1 MSGKSRSAYY
11 AKYYQ
16 ENKEA
21 ILEYQKIYRTKY
33 CLKNKEAIRAARAK
47 YYQENKEAM
56 LKSKKIWNQKNREA
70 IRAAMAKYYQKNKEA
85 LLEKQKIYRLENK
98 EANKIYRQKKWEKQ
112 RVKGALRRAKV
123 KNLPFNI
130 TEEYVKSLTPKDMI
144 CPALGIKMNTGVEDL
159 DSTPSLDR
167 LVPEKGYV
175 KGNVIVVSFKVNRIK
190 ADATPEELMKV
201 AIFYEKLFDTRS
213 KDQLTLDFVA

>member
-1 MSGKSRSAYY
+1 MPGKSKSAAMAKYY
-11 AKYYQ
+11 QENREAISAVRAKYYQ

-21 ILEYQKIYRTKY
+21 ILKQHKIYR
-33 CLKNKEAIRAARAK
+33 LKNKEA
-47 YYQENKEAM
+47 NK
-56 LKSKKIWNQKNREA
+56 R
-70 IRAAMAKYYQKNKEA
+70 
-85 LLEKQKIYRLENK
+85 
-98 EANKIYRQKKWEKQ
+98 YRQKKWEKQ
-112 RVKGALRRAKV
+112 RIKGAVRRAKV

-130 TEEYVKSLTPKDMI
+130 TEEYVKSVTPKDMI
-144 CPALGIKMNTGVEDL
+144 CPALGIKMNTGGEDL
-159 DSTPSLDR
+159 DSRPSLDR

-213 KDQLTLDFVA
+213 KNQLTLDFVA

>member
-1 MSGKSRSAYY
+1 MPGKSRAVRDTKYYQENREAILEWQKIHHLKNREAILERQKRYRLKNREAISA
-11 AKYYQ
+11 AREKYYQ

-21 ILEYQKIYRTKY
+21 ILEWQKIYR
-33 CLKNKEAIRAARAK
+33 LKNKEA
-47 YYQENKEAM
+47 NK
-56 LKSKKIWNQKNREA
+56 R
-70 IRAAMAKYYQKNKEA
+70 
-85 LLEKQKIYRLENK
+85 
-98 EANKIYRQKKWEKQ
+98 YRQKKWEKQ
-112 RVKGALRRAKV
+112 RIKGALRRAKA

-130 TEEYVKSLTPKDMI
+130 TEEYVKSITPKDMI
-144 CPALGIKMNTGVEDL
+144 CPALGIKMNTSVEDL

-201 AIFYEKLFDTRS
+201 AIFYEKLFDTLS

>member
-1 MSGKSRSAYY
+1 MPGKSKKSEDY

-16 ENKEA
+16 ENKES
-21 ILEYQKIYRTKY
+21 RS
-33 CLKNKEAIRAARAK
+33 AAMAE
-47 YYQENKEAM
+47 YYQENKEAINAATQKYYRKNKEA
-56 LKSKKIWNQKNREA
+56 LREKQKIYHLKNREA
-70 IRAAMAKYYQKNKEA
+70 ILKRQRINTLKNKEA
-85 LLEKQKIYRLENK
+85 SKR
-98 EANKIYRQKKWEKQ
+98 YRQKKWEKQ
-112 RVKGALRRAKV
+112 RIKGAVHRAKA

-130 TEEYVKSLTPKDMI
+130 TEEYVKSITPKDMI
-144 CPALGIKMNTGVEDL
+144 CPALGIKMNTSVEDL
-159 DSTPSLDR
+159 DSKPSLDR

>member
-1 MSGKSRSAYY
+1 MSGKSRSAATAKYY
-11 AKYYQ
+11 QENREAIRAVRAKYYQENREAILEWQKIHHLKNREAILERQKRYRLKNREAISAAREKYYQ

-21 ILEYQKIYRTKY
+21 ILEWQKIYR
-33 CLKNKEAIRAARAK
+33 LKNKEA
-47 YYQENKEAM
+47 NK
-56 LKSKKIWNQKNREA
+56 R
-70 IRAAMAKYYQKNKEA
+70 
-85 LLEKQKIYRLENK
+85 
-98 EANKIYRQKKWEKQ
+98 YRQKKWEKQ
-112 RVKGALRRAKV
+112 RIKGALRRAKA

-130 TEEYVKSLTPKDMI
+130 TEEYVKSITPKDMI
-144 CPALGIKMNTGVEDL
+144 CPALGIKMNTSVEDL
-159 DSTPSLDR
+159 DSKPSLDR

>member
-1 MSGKSRSAYY
+1 MPGKSKKSEDA

-21 ILEYQKIYRTKY
+21 I
-33 CLKNKEAIRAARAK
+33 NAATQK
-47 YYQENKEAM
+47 YYQENKEAIRE
-56 LKSKKIWNQKNREA
+56 KQKIYHLKNREA
-70 IRAAMAKYYQKNKEA
+70 ILKRQRINTLKNKEA
-85 LLEKQKIYRLENK
+85 SKR
-98 EANKIYRQKKWEKQ
+98 YRQKKWEKQ
-112 RVKGALRRAKV
+112 RIKGAVHRAKA

-130 TEEYVKSLTPKDMI
+130 TEEYVKSITPKDMI
-144 CPALGIKMNTGVEDL
+144 CPALGIKMNTSVEDL
-159 DSTPSLDR
+159 DSKPSLDR

-201 AIFYEKLFDTRS
+201 AIFYEKLFDTLS